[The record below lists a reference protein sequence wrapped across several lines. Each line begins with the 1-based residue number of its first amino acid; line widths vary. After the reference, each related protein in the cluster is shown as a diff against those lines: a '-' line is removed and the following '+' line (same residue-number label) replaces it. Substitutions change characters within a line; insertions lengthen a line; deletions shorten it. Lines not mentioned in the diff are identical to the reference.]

1 MLVGI
6 ASMPSHVSSL
16 AACAAFA
23 GRHSSWSDSACC
35 SPSTALL
42 VGAAAALE
50 LCLVLCQNRH
60 WVLGL
65 VDLCLLHNDARVH
78 SSIDV
83 GPVECVSCFLTLF
96 GSSWRN
102 LDGCSMW

>member
-42 VGAAAALE
+42 VGAAA
-50 LCLVLCQNRH
+50 V
-60 WVLGL
+60 